1 MKATH
6 LFRDES
12 LLSLFLRSP
21 SLSLRSGTHQLCNA
35 HKWIEI
41 NNILLCQCHGQP
53 TEPKTGRS
61 IVKCVPHCL
70 WFGQFNLCLPLLIIL
85 LCELL
90 RHSPPSTSW
99 SIICDKKKFSIAWEN
114 KRASGKLQHVIR
126 DISLIGRT
134 TSGRCGSQMSKHLHT
149 HTNTYIHINTH
160 MQTHRH
166 LACPIFTLK
175 WKCNKQVTIKNS
187 MTN

>member
-1 MKATH
+1 MSRPAN
-6 LFRDES
+6 RAENWS
-12 LLSLFLRSP
+12 LYCQMRPTLSLIWTIQLVPP
-21 SLSLRSGTHQLCNA
+21 SSHHLTALN
-35 HKWIEI
+35 
-41 NNILLCQCHGQP
+41 
-53 TEPKTGRS
+53 
-61 IVKCVPHCL
+61 
-70 WFGQFNLCLPLLIIL
+70 
-85 LCELL
+85 
-90 RHSPPSTSW
+90 HSPPASTSW
-99 SIICDKKKFSIAWEN
+99 SIICDKTKFSIAWEN